1 MARRIAVGIALLGIA
16 GPAAGA
22 PERDVVVMVFDGVA
36 PALFETNHTPAF
48 ARLRSEGAW
57 SHDLEPAFPTISLI
71 NGFTLSTGCWPAR
84 HGIVTNKFLDPER
97 GLYDHS
103 SDADWLTGCEGLHV
117 AAERQGVTTAALGW
131 YGSWS
136 DTRGALASVVAE
148 ARFAEYPDDG
158 GRADQVIAQLSRTD
172 ADRPRLVLAYF
183 KGPDGAQHFSG
194 VDSPETQAKVAA
206 MDGEVGRV
214 MAAIEASGR
223 PTALLVTTDHG
234 MREVSH
240 IVNVRRILAWH
251 GIEAEPVSTGTTSFL
266 YFDDDGGGAT
276 VEAAYTALA
285 GYEEFDLLRGD
296 ALPEYARLGNGGRV
310 PELIISAKHP
320 YFIEDTE
327 LWPAWLRWLG
337 RWGPRF
343 VWARP
348 FLKATHGYP
357 PDVEGMSGVLYAWGD
372 GVANGREVERVRSI
386 DLHPTV
392 TQLLGIAPGRPVDGR
407 VARGFL
413 TPAAP

>member
-16 GPAAGA
+16 GAAAGA

-136 DTRGALASVVAE
+136 DTRGALASVVGE
-148 ARFAEYPDDG
+148 ARFAEYPDDD
-158 GRADQVIAQLSRTD
+158 GRADQVTAQLSRTD

-194 VDSPETQAKVAA
+194 MDSPETQAKVAA

-266 YFDDDGGGAT
+266 YFDDEDGAE

-285 GYEEFDLLRGD
+285 GYEEFDVLRGD
-296 ALPEYARLGNGGRV
+296 ALPAYARLGNGGRV

-392 TQLLGIAPGRPVDGR
+392 AHLLGIAPGRPVDGQ

>member
-1 MARRIAVGIALLGIA
+1 MVEAALRIAAALVAVATLAVAAPAVGATG
-16 GPAAGA
+16 
-22 PERDVVVMVFDGVA
+22 RDVVVLVFDGIA
-36 PALFETNHTPAF
+36 PALLERNHTPAF
-48 ARLRSEGAW
+48 ARIRSEGAW
-57 SHDLEPAFPTISLI
+57 SHGLEPAFPTISLI

-131 YGSWS
+131 YGSHS
-136 DTRGALASVVAE
+136 STRGPLASVVGE
-148 ARFAEYPDDG
+148 ARSADFPEDP
-158 GRADQVIAQLSRTD
+158 GRAEQVVEQLARDD
-172 ADRPRLVLAYF
+172 AERPRLVLAYF
-183 KGPDGAQHFSG
+183 KGPDLTQHLTG
-194 VDSPETQAKVAA
+194 MDSEETRAKVTL
-206 MDGEVGRV
+206 MDEAVGRV
-214 MAAIEASGR
+214 MEAIEGSGR

-240 IVNVRRILAWH
+240 IVNVRRILHWH

-266 YFDDDGGGAT
+266 YFEDGADL
-276 VEAAYTALA
+276 EAAHAALA
-285 GYEEFDLLRGD
+285 GYGQFEVLRGD
-296 ALPEYARLGNGGRV
+296 ALPEYARLGNGSRV
-310 PELIISAKHP
+310 PELILSAKHP
-320 YFIEDTE
+320 FFIEDTD

-357 PDVEGMSGVLYAWGD
+357 PSVEGMAGVLYAWGD
-372 GVANGREVERVRSI
+372 GVASGREVGHVRSV
-386 DLHPTV
+386 DVHPTAAR
-392 TQLLGIAPGRPVDGR
+392 LLGIAPGRPEDGR
-407 VARGFL
+407 V
-413 TPAAP
+413 

>member
-1 MARRIAVGIALLGIA
+1 MVTIALRMAAAVLLGIA
-16 GPAAGA
+16 QPAAGA
-22 PERDVVVMVFDGVA
+22 PVRDVVVMVFDGIA

-48 ARLRSEGAW
+48 ARMRSEGAW
-57 SHDLEPAFPTISLI
+57 SHGLEPAFPTISLI

-131 YGSWS
+131 YGSHS
-136 DTRGALASVVAE
+136 GTRGALASVVGE
-148 ARFAEYPDDG
+148 ARSADFPDDT
-158 GRADQVIAQLSRTD
+158 GRAEQVVEQLARRD
-172 ADRPRLVLAYF
+172 PERPRLVLAYF
-183 KGPDGAQHFSG
+183 KGPDLTQHLTG
-194 VDSPETQAKVAA
+194 MDSAETREEVTQ
-206 MDGEVGRV
+206 MDRLVGRV
-214 MAAIEASGR
+214 MAAIEAAGR

-240 IVNVRRILAWH
+240 IVNVRRILHWH

-266 YFDDDGGGAT
+266 YFDEGAD
-276 VEAAYTALA
+276 VEAAHAALA
-285 GYEEFDLLRGD
+285 GYEEFDVLRGD
-296 ALPEYARLGNGGRV
+296 ALPAYARLGDGRRV
-310 PELIISAKHP
+310 PQLIVSAKHP
-320 YFIEDTE
+320 YFIEDTD

-357 PDVEGMSGVLYAWGD
+357 PDVAGMAGVLYAWGD
-372 GVANGREVERVRSI
+372 GVATGREVSQVRSV
-386 DLHPTV
+386 DVHPTAAH
-392 TQLLGIAPGRPVDGR
+392 LLGIAPGRPVDGR
-407 VARGFL
+407 VARAFL
-413 TPAAP
+413 AGSSAP